1 MRVRAV
7 LGALSLG
14 MPFVPSLA
22 GQPQAVATQQRLAP
36 VAVPQGD
43 GAPVLTDG
51 AFTPGEWDDALV
63 IPVAGKDV
71 ALHVKEYRGVV
82 FVGVRGTRGI
92 GPSELSLAGP
102 GGPIRKLHVSYALY
116 EVELPP
122 EGPEPK
128 PRMGLTSGWYANE
141 LRRARVRDPALEGPG
156 GGVAPAAL
164 GLGFRRRQAGHGHL
178 PARRRGAC
186 ERRLAGAEAEVARLG
201 RRAARPRRPS
211 RSRRTRIRRGPRL
224 GR

>member
-141 LRRARVRDPALEGPG
+141 LRRDEEAL
-156 GGVAPAAL
+156 
-164 GLGFRRRQAGHGHL
+164 
-178 PARRRGAC
+178 
-186 ERRLAGAEAEVARLG
+186 ARLKQEG
-201 RRAARPRRPS
+201 KPPWAADYPADGLEFA
-211 RSRRTRIRRGPRL
+211 IRRSKVPGAVWRL
-224 GR
+224 RLWASAFVDGRPGMVTYPSGAAERASDGWLELKLK